1 MIECGFSGAF
11 RTLTRFPF
19 PGRESANQG
28 RTLFWFPLVGLVLG
42 CFSLAIALLPLSSF
56 VRSSLI
62 VATMAY
68 LTRGFHLDG
77 LCDVADGFGG
87 GWTKEAT
94 LRIMRDSSVGA
105 FALITLVCT
114 LLVQVSVIAQL
125 LTFLPL
131 LLFVPA
137 LGRTMVVLATSIS
150 AYAREGEGT
159 ASVLVRQSSARHMVG
174 PLVQIGL
181 FIGVLYVLESPSFFP
196 ALAATVSALLMTLFL
211 LRMSKRRIG
220 GVTGDVLGAIEVLSE
235 SSAYLGALILLAYK
249 G

>member
-174 PLVQIGL
+174 PLVQMGIFMVVL
-181 FIGVLYVLESPSFFP
+181 FFLESPSFWP
-196 ALAATVSALLMTLFL
+196 ALSATVSALLMTVFL

>member
-1 MIECGFSGAF
+1 MRKGGFGGAF

-19 PGRESANQG
+19 PGRECTKESSI
-28 RTLFWFPLVGLVLG
+28 LFWFPFVGLVLG
-42 CFSLAIALLPLSSF
+42 FFSLGIALLPISPF

-62 VATMAY
+62 ITTMAY

-87 GWTKEAT
+87 GWTKDAT

-114 LLVQVSVIAQL
+114 LLFQVFAIAEL
-125 LTFLPL
+125 LEFIPI

-137 LGRTMVVLATSIS
+137 LGRTMVVIAASVS
-150 AYAREGEGT
+150 PYARKGEGT
-159 ASVLVRQSSARHMVG
+159 ASNLVRQSSPSHMVG
-174 PLVQIGL
+174 PLLQILMGIAAL
-181 FIGVLYVLESPSFFP
+181 FFFDSPSFLP
-196 ALAATVSALLMTLFL
+196 ACAASLFALIMTGFL
-211 LRMSKRRIG
+211 LHMSIKRIG
-220 GVTGDVLGAIEVLSE
+220 GVTGDVLGAIEILSE
-235 SSAYLGALILLAYK
+235 SSAYLGVLILLAFT

>member
-1 MIECGFSGAF
+1 MIESGFTGAF
-11 RTLTRFPF
+11 RTLTRFSL
-19 PGRESANQG
+19 PGGECTKES

-42 CFSLAIALLPLSSF
+42 CFSLGIALLPISSF

-62 VATMAY
+62 IATMAY

-77 LCDVADGFGG
+77 LCDIADGFGG

-105 FALITLVCT
+105 FALITLVST
-114 LLVQVSVIAQL
+114 LLVQVFVIAEL
-125 LTFLPL
+125 LQFLPL
-131 LLFVPA
+131 LVFVPA
-137 LGRTMVVLATSIS
+137 LGRTMVVIASCIS
-150 AYAREGEGT
+150 SYAREGEGT
-159 ASVLVRQSSARHMVG
+159 ASALVRQSSVKHMVG
-174 PLVQIGL
+174 PLVQIIIFMTVL
-181 FIGVLYVLESPSFFP
+181 FLLDSLSFWPACSAILF
-196 ALAATVSALLMTLFL
+196 ALAMTAFL

-235 SSAYLGALILLAYK
+235 SSAYLGALILLAFQ

>member
-1 MIECGFSGAF
+1 MIETGFSGAF
-11 RTLTRFPF
+11 RTLTRFPV
-19 PGRESANQG
+19 PGKETARES
-28 RTLFWFPLVGLVLG
+28 RTLFWFPLVGSVLG
-42 CFSLAIALLPLSSF
+42 AFSALLALLPVPSL

-62 VATMAY
+62 IACSAY

-114 LLVQVSVIAQL
+114 LLVQVFVIAEL
-125 LTFLPL
+125 LAYLPL
-131 LLFVPA
+131 LVFVPA
-137 LGRTMVVLATSIS
+137 LARTMVVVATGLSS
-150 AYAREGEGT
+150 YAREGEGT
-159 ASVLVRQSSARHMVG
+159 ASSLVSQSGAGHIVG
-174 PLVQIGL
+174 PVVQLIL
-181 FIGVLYVLESPSFFP
+181 FLALLFLLESPSFAP
-196 ALAATVSALLMTLFL
+196 ACSASLFALVMTGFL
-211 LRMSKRRIG
+211 LHKSKRRIG

-235 SSAYLGALILLAYK
+235 SAAYLGALMLLTFT

>member
-1 MIECGFSGAF
+1 MSENGFTGAF
-11 RTLTRFPF
+11 RLLTRFSL
-19 PGRESANQG
+19 PGKECTKESS
-28 RTLFWFPLVGLVLG
+28 TLFWFPCVGLVLG
-42 CFSLAIALLPLSSF
+42 LFSVLIALLAVSPF

-62 VATMAY
+62 IATGAY

-87 GWTKEAT
+87 GWTKEDR

-105 FALITLVCT
+105 FALITVVAT
-114 LLVQVSVIAQL
+114 LLVQVFAIAEL

-137 LGRTMVVLATSIS
+137 LGRTMVVMASCLS
-150 AYAREGEGT
+150 AYAREGKGT
-159 ASVLVRQSSARHMVG
+159 ASALVRQSSLRHMVG
-174 PLVQIGL
+174 PLLQIGIFIVVL
-181 FIGVLYVLESPSFFP
+181 FFLDSPSFLP
-196 ALAATVSALLMTLFL
+196 ALSASLFALVMTLFV
-211 LRMSKRRIG
+211 LRMSKKAIG
-220 GVTGDVLGAIEVLSE
+220 GVTGDVLGAIDVLSE